1 MAERVADNLIRHD
14 PGMPRFSKTEE
25 TLVTAG
31 GLVDAR
37 HGGMITQAPDWQL

>member
-1 MAERVADNLIRHD
+1 MAEGVADNLVGYD
-14 PGMPRFSKTEE
+14 PGMPRLSQTEE